1 LNSHYDTLDLLTLP
15 ADYTPRSNYQVEP
28 LFRQKSQFEK
38 WKAFIATYRF
48 AVRTMVSIAG
58 ERSLIATIVPP
69 NVDGINTVSFG
80 QNLSKIQLLEFVSL
94 CNSIV
99 LDFFL
104 KTTGLP
110 KVYSMLRN
118 FPYGVSRKFK
128 DYMIYRGMLLNCLSH
143 QYSDL
148 WIEGMAHLSTGFDW
162 SICDLRLNEGAK
174 QQSEWTWGT
183 PLRNDFAR
191 RWALVEIDVLTAMAL
206 NLTLDELILIYNV
219 QFPVLQQ
226 NEADTWYDANGRI
239 VFTCS
244 KGLPGV
250 GLDRKEWEE
259 IKDLAPGQTH
269 SHVVD
274 PAKSEM
280 YGGTTRTYVAPFE
293 RRDRAEDYATAW
305 AFFEKELQA

>member
-1 LNSHYDTLDLLTLP
+1 MELGP
-15 ADYTPRSNYQVEP
+15 
-28 LFRQKSQFEK
+28 
-38 WKAFIATYRF
+38 
-48 AVRTMVSIAG
+48 
-58 ERSLIATIVPP
+58 
-69 NVDGINTVSFG
+69 
-80 QNLSKIQLLEFVSL
+80 
-94 CNSIV
+94 
-99 LDFFL
+99 
-104 KTTGLP
+104 
-110 KVYSMLRN
+110 
-118 FPYGVSRKFK
+118 
-128 DYMIYRGMLLNCLSH
+128 
-143 QYSDL
+143 
-148 WIEGMAHLSTGFDW
+148 
-162 SICDLRLNEGAK
+162 
-174 QQSEWTWGT
+174 TWNPQT

-206 NLTLDELILIYNV
+206 GLTLDELILIYNV

-250 GLDRKEWEE
+250 GLDRREWEE

-269 SHVVD
+269 AHVVD

>member
-1 LNSHYDTLDLLTLP
+1 MFDTTTISYWGKGGLYDNSILN
-15 ADYTPRSNYQVEP
+15 NI
-28 LFRQKSQFEK
+28 
-38 WKAFIATYRF
+38 AF
-48 AVRTMVSIAG
+48 G
-58 ERSLIATIVPP
+58 LNPLIAQKIRRRALRLSCVNEAFGKLWEDSWKEMDPLP
-69 NVDGINTVSFG
+69 N
-80 QNLSKIQLLEFVSL
+80 
-94 CNSIV
+94 
-99 LDFFL
+99 
-104 KTTGLP
+104 
-110 KVYSMLRN
+110 
-118 FPYGVSRKFK
+118 
-128 DYMIYRGMLLNCLSH
+128 
-143 QYSDL
+143 
-148 WIEGMAHLSTGFDW
+148 W
-162 SICDLRLNEGAK
+162 SIQDGRLQAVTLLPSWNENV
-174 QQSEWTWGT
+174 
-183 PLRNDFAR
+183 PLRSDFAR

-206 NLTLDELILIYNV
+206 NLTLDELILIYKV

-305 AFFEKELQA
+305 AFFEKELN

>member
-1 LNSHYDTLDLLTLP
+1 SENQADFCARISGLD
-15 ADYTPRSNYQVEP
+15 ASTP
-28 LFRQKSQFEK
+28 
-38 WKAFIATYRF
+38 WIDTYRVGF
-48 AVRTMVSIAG
+48 AEMLSIAG
-58 ERSLIATIVPP
+58 ERTLQPFIIPPKVSHIITARSIQFASQSSLIELAAI
-69 NVDGINTVSFG
+69 S
-80 QNLSKIQLLEFVSL
+80 S
-94 CNSIV
+94 SIV
-99 LDFFL
+99 IDFMIKSKGRGHL
-104 KTTGLP
+104 KPSDAKSL
-110 KVYSMLRN
+110 LI
-118 FPYGVSRKFK
+118 GVSEVYHKRLCLNTL
-128 DYMIYRGMLLNCLSH
+128 LLNCLTEHFAELWSKGFLPEYCDE
-143 QYSDL
+143 QWSLDDSMLPDL
-148 WIEGMAHLSTGFDW
+148 TRLSPD
-162 SICDLRLNEGAK
+162 
-174 QQSEWTWGT
+174 WTWNT
-183 PLRNDFAR
+183 PIRSDFAR

-280 YGGTTRTYVAPFE
+280 YGGTTRTYVAPFD